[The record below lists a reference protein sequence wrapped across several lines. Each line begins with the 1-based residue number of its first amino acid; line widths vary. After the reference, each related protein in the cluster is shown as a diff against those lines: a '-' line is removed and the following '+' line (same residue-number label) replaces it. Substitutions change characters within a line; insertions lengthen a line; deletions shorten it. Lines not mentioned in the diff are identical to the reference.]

1 VEVETL
7 KAKGKFLMA
16 GLFLILFAVLILLV
30 KKVNVAAIGPEG
42 TSIGLSDM
50 NKSFHEMTGENH
62 TLYKISEYLGYAA
75 LALVGVFGLVGLVQ
89 LIRRRSLLKVDHE
102 ILALGG
108 LYVVV
113 LGLYFVFEK
122 IVINYRPVIMEG
134 DAHVEASFPSSH
146 TMLAIVVLGSTL
158 MVISKYVK
166 NDGLRVGLEMLCII
180 SIVLLV
186 LGRLL
191 CGVHWLTD
199 IIGGVLISGAL
210 LFAFAGV
217 KDLVTK
223 DAVTAEEA

>member
-1 VEVETL
+1 M

>member
-1 VEVETL
+1 L

-89 LIRRRSLLKVDHE
+89 LISRRSLLKVDHE

>member
-1 VEVETL
+1 MKTKV
-7 KAKGKFLMA
+7 KFMLA
-16 GLFLILFAVLILLV
+16 VLFLILFAVLILLV

-42 TSIGLSDM
+42 TSIGLSDL

-62 TLYKISEYLGYAA
+62 TLYKISEYLGYGA
-75 LALVGVFGLVGLVQ
+75 LALVGVFGLVGLAQ

-122 IVINYRPVIMEG
+122 VVINYRPVIMEG

-146 TMLAIVVLGSTL
+146 TMLAMVVLGSTL

-166 NDGLRVGLEMLCII
+166 QDGLRVILEMLCII

-223 DAVTAEEA
+223 DAAYAGEDRQS

>member
-1 VEVETL
+1 M

-89 LIRRRSLLKVDHE
+89 LIRRHSLLKVDHE

>member
-1 VEVETL
+1 L